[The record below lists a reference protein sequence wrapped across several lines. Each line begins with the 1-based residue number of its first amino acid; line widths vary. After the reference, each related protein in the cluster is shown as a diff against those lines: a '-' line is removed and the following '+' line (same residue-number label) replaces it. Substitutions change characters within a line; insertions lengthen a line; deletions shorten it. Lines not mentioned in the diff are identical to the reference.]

1 MVSLRPLAALPV
13 VGVIADGRTYRHLL
27 YLLIAI
33 PLWVVYSGFVSFT
46 LVFGLVFSVVLVG
59 IGVLVAAVVGSRLV
73 AGLER
78 WLSNG
83 LLGTDL
89 VAPDDL
95 PAAAD
100 DGSAGAVATVRAY
113 LAAPSTWRG
122 LGFVSLKFWVTLLA
136 FAPLAVLA
144 SALPLVAAPVRYPY
158 SPEFGELNGEP
169 LVWAVDTAPEAALAT
184 GLGIVGVLIGLHLT
198 NLIASGAR
206 LMAVSLLG
214 DDAGADGDTGADR
227 DGDTGTDGDGVTGTD
242 GDGVTVDRDAADRNV
257 GETGGEERA
266 GSDDASVDDASTD
279 ETRETAGETQET
291 ADETRETAGETQE
304 TADETRVT
312 AGETQETASETQE
325 TADRDADGFEFGA
338 DSAGSAADGEVDEPR
353 TDRD

>member
-27 YLLIAI
+27 YLLIAV
-33 PLWVVYSGFVSFT
+33 PLWVVYSGFVSFA

-59 IGVLVAAVVGSRLV
+59 IGVLVAAIVGSRLV

-78 WLSNG
+78 WLANS

-89 VAPDDL
+89 AAPDDL
-95 PAAAD
+95 PAAAE
-100 DGSAGAVATVRAY
+100 DGSAGATATVRAY

-184 GLGIVGVLIGLHLT
+184 GLGVVGVLIGLHLT
-198 NLIASGAR
+198 NLIAAGAR

-214 DDAGADGDTGADR
+214 DDAGADGDA
-227 DGDTGTDGDGVTGTD
+227 GTDGDAGAD
-242 GDGVTVDRDAADRNV
+242 GDGDAGTAGVTVDRDAADRDAE
-257 GETGGEERA
+257 ETGGEERA
-266 GSDDASVDDASTD
+266 GSDDASVDDASTN
-279 ETRETAGETQET
+279 ETRET

-304 TADETRVT
+304 TAD
-312 AGETQETASETQE
+312 ETQE